1 MYINSREVINFITP
15 VHFTFSMI
23 DLKEVQSAIEA
34 SLLFQN
40 WKKEHHAYLVHFF
53 FMDEKIQVGYYDE
66 KADSIVTFV
75 KEKEIT
81 KSEDKEIFRQEKKI
95 VPLDM
100 NIVKIKVQ
108 EAVQKIEEIQ
118 KQKYHGDMV
127 SKKIIVLQTLNN
139 VPTYN
144 ITLITMTFK
153 MINIRIDARTGSV
166 LEEKMQPIMD
176 FVQTIENKKQQGVKN
191 SS

>member
-1 MYINSREVINFITP
+1 MA
-15 VHFTFSMI
+15 
-23 DLKEVQSAIEA
+23 DLKHVQKEIEA
-34 SLLFQN
+34 AQIFQN
-40 WKKEHHAYLVHFF
+40 WKKEHHVYLVHFF
-53 FMDEKIQVGYYDE
+53 CMDEKIQVGYYDE

-75 KEKEIT
+75 KEKEVT
-81 KSEDKEIFRQEKKI
+81 HSEDKEIFRQEKKI
-95 VPLDM
+95 APLDM
-100 NIVKIKVQ
+100 GLVKVTLH
-108 EAVQKIEEIQ
+108 EAIQKIEAIQ
-118 KQKYHGDMV
+118 KQKYPGDMV

-153 MINIRIDARTGSV
+153 MINVRVDAGTGDV

-176 FVQTIENKKQQGVKN
+176 FVQTIENKKQQEVKN